1 MTFTTNRPMKM
12 VYTLDGT
19 EPTPESTVYTAPFD
33 ITETTTVK
41 IASVLPSGKMGKP
54 RTILVEK
61 QTLAPAKEVAKT
73 TPGLDMEVFDGM
85 YLSVNNLEAAQ
96 KTGKKQV
103 IKTTRELTNQV
114 PAPESMRG
122 VKQYAAIATGYV
134 NIPEDGVYY
143 ISSDL
148 EEVWIDGKLDHV
160 AKMPMRN
167 TDRRVEPA
175 WKYLLPEGHHTVRL
189 VWTNPNKE
197 YTIRINDIMFYSD
210 HPNTNRF
217 YSNLK

>member
-1 MTFTTNRPMKM
+1 MERKDYKDFERRLDNAQVRLDGHGINYYIPQPEQPNGSCNFVAFTDKATMTFTTNRPMKM

-114 PAPESMRG
+114 PARIHARREAIRRYRYRLREYPGGWRLLHLFGFRG
-122 VKQYAAIATGYV
+122 G
-134 NIPEDGVYY
+134 
-143 ISSDL
+143 
-148 EEVWIDGKLDHV
+148 
-160 AKMPMRN
+160 M
-167 TDRRVEPA
+167 DRRQA
-175 WKYLLPEGHHTVRL
+175 DG
-189 VWTNPNKE
+189 
-197 YTIRINDIMFYSD
+197 
-210 HPNTNRF
+210 
-217 YSNLK
+217 